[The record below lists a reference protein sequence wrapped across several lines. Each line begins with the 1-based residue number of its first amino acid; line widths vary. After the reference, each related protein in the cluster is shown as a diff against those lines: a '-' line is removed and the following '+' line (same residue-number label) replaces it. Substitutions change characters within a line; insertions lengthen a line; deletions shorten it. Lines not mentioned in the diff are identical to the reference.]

1 MLQKIKSTLLAALIF
16 VVYRSLT
23 FTWRLRLN
31 DNPELAE
38 DIKNNTPIVFA
49 FWHGHELA
57 MISFSTHYKFATMTS
72 MSSNGQLME
81 KVLNWLG
88 AKTSKGSSSR
98 GAVSGLKGLIR
109 IAKSGYIPVVPV
121 DGPRGPIYEPKPG
134 VFELSR
140 MLNAKIY
147 PGGVASSSSFLFPKS
162 WNKTFLPKPFS
173 KVYLHWGKPL
183 PPITKAL
190 DPRDPELALRLKNA
204 INAAGQ
210 SALKE
215 IALNSCSGSHLR
227 ASE

>member
-1 MLQKIKSTLLAALIF
+1 MFKKIKSSLTAVLVF
-16 VVYRSLT
+16 VVYRAFT
-23 FTWRLRLN
+23 ATWRLRLN
-31 DNPELAE
+31 DNPELAH
-38 DIKNNTPIVFA
+38 DIKNNVPIIFA

-57 MISFSTHYKFATMTS
+57 MISYSKHYKFATMTS
-72 MSSNGQLME
+72 VSSDGQLME
-81 KVLNWLG
+81 KVLTWMG

-98 GAVSGLKGLIR
+98 NAVQGLKGLIR

-140 MLNAKIY
+140 LLNAKIY
-147 PGGVASSSSFLFPKS
+147 PGGAAASSSILFNKS

-183 PPITKAL
+183 PPVTKDI
-190 DPRDPELALRLKNA
+190 DPRDPELAKRLRDA
-204 INAAGQ
+204 INASGQ

-215 IALNSCSGSHLR
+215 IAHPS
-227 ASE
+227 